1 MIFCRQFLKT
11 MSKTTI
17 LLLLAFAALFQ
28 NQAKIK
34 NWLNPMPP
42 LAAGSYKVVLYST
55 TWCGYCAKTRTY
67 FAENHIEYQDIDVE
81 KTEAGQKAYQ
91 ELGANGVPIVVVNDD
106 KIIRGYAPGDFVEAL
121 TVKTP
126 N

>member
-1 MIFCRQFLKT
+1 

-17 LLLLAFAALFQ
+17 FLLLAFAALFQ

-42 LAAGSYKVVLYST
+42 LTPGSYKVVLYST
-55 TWCGYCAKTRTY
+55 TWCGYCAKTRAY

-106 KIIRGYAPGDFVEAL
+106 KIIRGYAPSDYVEAL
-121 TVKTP
+121 TIKAP